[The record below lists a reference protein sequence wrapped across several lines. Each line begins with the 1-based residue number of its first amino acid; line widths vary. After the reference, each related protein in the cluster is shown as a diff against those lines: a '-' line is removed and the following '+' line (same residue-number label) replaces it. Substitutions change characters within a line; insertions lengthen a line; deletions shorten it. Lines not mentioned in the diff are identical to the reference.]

1 MKYYLHWQFDASL
14 SEMQGLLQSTY
25 KDTDDKFKMLRKRLS
40 NDHAKILYC
49 LDELG
54 VLCAYEV

>member
-1 MKYYLHWQFDASL
+1 MKYYLHLQFDASL
-14 SEMQGLLQSTY
+14 SESQGLLQITY

-49 LDELG
+49 LHELG
-54 VLCAYEV
+54 LLCAYEV